1 MGVDPGLNSSQ
12 NPTKG
17 ASGIMRTMH
26 RRTFLAG
33 AAAPLF
39 GKKKL
44 TPRERIDA
52 VLRGE
57 TPDRPPFSLWH
68 HFGLES
74 QGPEAHAKATLD
86 FQRRYGTDLV
96 KVMSDFPYPQPEG
109 GWLAARPVDSPFPAQ
124 LRALELI
131 RDGLSGTKHFVE
143 TVFNPWNVAEKL
155 SSKEEVAAA
164 MKEKPQALLDV
175 LENIAKSE
183 ANHAKKAV
191 ENGVS
196 GVFLAIAN
204 AQDGILTP
212 EEYKRFSEPFDRMVI
227 DAVKGAPLNIIHL
240 HGERVYVHHF
250 LDNWKGV
257 AINYSV
263 HETGVGFDIAR
274 QRTDCVLIGGI
285 DHRSYVNVSVEAL
298 RVAAEKAVHD
308 AGPKVIITPGCS
320 VPNDSKPEQLMQLK
334 KAMEKL

>member
-1 MGVDPGLNSSQ
+1 MSNSIQ
-12 NPTKG
+12 
-17 ASGIMRTMH
+17 
-26 RRTFLAG
+26 RRSFLMA
-33 AAAPLF
+33 AAAPLL
-39 GKKKL
+39 GKKKM

-52 VLRGE
+52 VLRAE
-57 TPDRPPFSLWH
+57 SPDRPPFSLWH

-96 KVMSDFPYPQPEG
+96 KVMSDFPYPRPDG
-109 GWLAARPVDSPFPAQ
+109 GWLAAKPVDSPFPAQ
-124 LRALELI
+124 LRALGMI
-131 RDGLSGTKHFVE
+131 RDGLAGSKHFVE
-143 TVFNPWNVAEKL
+143 TIFNPWNVAEKL

-164 MKEKPQALLDV
+164 MKEKPQALLDA

-227 DAVKGAPLNIIHL
+227 EAVKDAPLNIVHL
-240 HGERVYVHHF
+240 HGEKVYVRHF

-257 AINYSV
+257 AINYSM
-263 HETGVGFDIAR
+263 HETGVPFDAAR
-274 QRTDCVLIGGI
+274 QRTDSVLVGGI
-285 DHRSYVNVSVEAL
+285 DHRSYVNVSVDAL
-298 RVAAEKAVHD
+298 RAAAEKAFHD

-320 VPNDSKPEQLMQLK
+320 VPDNSKPEQLLQLK
-334 KAMEKL
+334 KAMDKL